1 MKWFNRKPKNRRL
14 ERASVLDVKLRS
26 SQVRAARTRM
36 LGVLMALLFGA
47 VAAVCLFWY
56 GGHWALNALFYENSA
71 FAIEDLDVQTDG
83 VIAVDQLRRWTGV
96 RPGENLLALDTAK
109 LQRDL
114 KMVSLI
120 QSVSVERIPPHTLRV
135 RVAEREPIAQVNVL
149 RPGEGGRVAT
159 ATFQLDPDGYVI
171 VPLDPRQRSTRAN
184 ATVEQLPLITGINP
198 NEIQAGRRI
207 DLPQVRAALELILA
221 FERSP
226 MEGLADVHSIDVSQP
241 EALVVSTGQGSQ
253 ITFGW
258 HDLDQQLRRWRAVF
272 DYGQQNSRA
281 IASMDLAIT
290 SSIPVV
296 FQDAGAV
303 QLPTPKA
310 TKRTKRKHV

>member
-1 MKWFNRKPKNRRL
+1 
-14 ERASVLDVKLRS
+14 
-26 SQVRAARTRM
+26 
-36 LGVLMALLFGA
+36 
-47 VAAVCLFWY
+47 
-56 GGHWALNALFYENSA
+56 
-71 FAIEDLDVQTDG
+71 
-83 VIAVDQLRRWTGV
+83 
-96 RPGENLLALDTAK
+96 
-109 LQRDL
+109 
-114 KMVSLI
+114 
-120 QSVSVERIPPHTLRV
+120 
-135 RVAEREPIAQVNVL
+135 VAEREPVAQVNVL

-184 ATVEQLPLITGINP
+184 ATVEQYPLITGINP

-272 DYGQQNSRA
+272 DYGQQRSRA